1 MTLPYETIPS
11 APEAVDGPG
20 VLARFVDGM
29 GFRYRWATEGLTS
42 EALTFRAAEDTMTL
56 GEVLA
61 HMCVLVRWTEGSVR
75 SSLAGE
81 NAGFYME
88 FVDVPEAWD
97 DLRADTLLGLVELRT
112 LLAGADPG
120 LLAAATITGHPK
132 HGPQP
137 FWCVLNGPLADFL
150 NHVGQVASWRRM
162 AGNPV
167 PSADLFRGLP
177 PATEA

>member
-1 MTLPYETIPS
+1 MTLPYETFPS
-11 APEAVDGPG
+11 PPEAVDGPG
-20 VLARFVDGM
+20 VLARFVDSM

-42 EALTFRAAEDTMTL
+42 EAMTFRAVEGAMTL
-56 GEVLA
+56 GEVLG
-61 HMCVLVRWTEGSVR
+61 HLCVLVRWTESSVR

-81 NAGFYME
+81 NAGSYMD
-88 FVDVPEAWD
+88 FVDVPKALD
-97 DLRADTLLGLVELRT
+97 DLRADTLEGLVELRT
-112 LLAGADPG
+112 LFAGADPE
-120 LLAAATITGHPK
+120 LLAAATITGHPN

-167 PSADLFRGLP
+167 PSADLFRGMP